1 MCRIPIARSS
11 FPNPLGDSPR
21 KSRAKFDAFET
32 VVLIFLMIL
41 PGIFAVFISLL
52 FANIFQVPEFPR
64 NRQIILDVP
73 EKSSVNAQVTSGDH
87 TVNLKNL

>member
-1 MCRIPIARSS
+1 MSRIPIARSPI
-11 FPNPLGDSPR
+11 PNPLGDSSR
-21 KSRAKFDAFET
+21 KSRARFDAFEA

-52 FANIFQVPEFPR
+52 FANILEAPEFPR

-73 EKSSVNAQVTSGDH
+73 EKSSVNAQVTSGDN
-87 TVNLKNL
+87 TVNLQNL

>member
-1 MCRIPIARSS
+1 MCRIPIARSPI
-11 FPNPLGDSPR
+11 PNPLGDSPR
-21 KSRAKFDAFET
+21 KSRARFDAFEA

-52 FANIFQVPEFPR
+52 FANILEAPEFPR

-73 EKSSVNAQVTSGDH
+73 ETSRVDAQVTSRDH

>member
-1 MCRIPIARSS
+1 MCRIPIARSPI
-11 FPNPLGDSPR
+11 PNPLGDSS
-21 KSRAKFDAFET
+21 SRTRFDVFET

-73 EKSSVNAQVTSGDH
+73 EKSSVNAQVTSGDN
-87 TVNLKNL
+87 TVNLQNL

>member
-1 MCRIPIARSS
+1 MCRIPIARSPI
-11 FPNPLGDSPR
+11 PNPLGDSS
-21 KSRAKFDAFET
+21 SRTRFDAFET

-41 PGIFAVFISLL
+41 PGIFAVFIALL
-52 FANIFQVPEFPR
+52 FANVIEAPESPRSRQV
-64 NRQIILDVP
+64 ILDVP